1 MNLITGTWGNKH
13 NVFDNDVNNPNYH
26 YKNIFRLLK
35 EQEPQK
41 KIAIFSTWTD
51 NRIKLVGESLPQAGG
66 ITFDYRFDGYE
77 LDQNAYPH
85 DPESHYIYYIDE
97 RVTND
102 TAACIRT
109 SAPNLSWVYLQYT
122 DNVAHVFGDSDQFN
136 QSILN
141 LDNQIGRIWEA
152 VEYRQKQFNEDWL
165 VIITTDHGR
174 DPTTGREHGKQSNR
188 ERTTWLVIN
197 KKDTNDYFRVF
208 QPAIVDLLPTM
219 TQFLGISIPLKL
231 ARELDGVPLIGN
243 ISLAEPEVNLLG
255 NRIEFR
261 WKAFDHAGNVTIWLS
276 TTNAFKNGT
285 TDHYHLIET
294 VPLDKK
300 TAMIDIQNYP
310 SNFYKIVLAG
320 RHNMVNTWIF
330 RPGYNYSQINT

>member
-1 MNLITGTWGNKH
+1 
-13 NVFDNDVNNPNYH
+13 
-26 YKNIFRLLK
+26 
-35 EQEPQK
+35 
-41 KIAIFSTWTD
+41 
-51 NRIKLVGESLPQAGG
+51 
-66 ITFDYRFDGYE
+66 
-77 LDQNAYPH
+77 
-85 DPESHYIYYIDE
+85 
-97 RVTND
+97 ND
-102 TAACIRT
+102 TAACLRT

-243 ISLAEPEVNLLG
+243 ISLAEPE
-255 NRIEFR
+255 
-261 WKAFDHAGNVTIWLS
+261 
-276 TTNAFKNGT
+276 
-285 TDHYHLIET
+285 
-294 VPLDKK
+294 
-300 TAMIDIQNYP
+300 
-310 SNFYKIVLAG
+310 
-320 RHNMVNTWIF
+320 
-330 RPGYNYSQINT
+330 